1 MWRSD
6 YTRICKIRYHI
17 QNKMRCWTVWTL
29 ALPIAVCLSLV
40 ETRHKSCTTGYW
52 SASHSSRQLPKPTS
66 LCEQKSGTLWAS
78 RSRSTETTNTE
89 YVLLRDELLVLVRDA
104 PTGRATPPP
113 LTARILDRVRMLE
126 RGYCPTDD
134 ASVPSALAGT
144 WELLWTAQD
153 PLAPE
158 SQRLW
163 SSWINPLENQSYS
176 NNPQAGQA
184 NPFLPLALQTRL
196 QQLGILDTM
205 SASSSASSSFAPPPV
220 RSTQSIDVK
229 SGQIRN
235 VVAVN
240 VGKGKTA
247 ALTVTIRFA
256 TDATDLRRVN
266 VKFESCRVVVPQT
279 PIDWDIPL
287 GILGPTGW
295 LRTVYIDDS
304 VRITRGHKGSVFI
317 LSRPGRT

>member
-1 MWRSD
+1 M
-6 YTRICKIRYHI
+6 H
-17 QNKMRCWTVWTL
+17 WTVWTSSL
-29 ALPIAVCLSLV
+29 ALPTVVCLSLV
-40 ETRHKSCTTGYW
+40 DTRHKSCTAGYW
-52 SASHSSRQLPKPTS
+52 SASRRRQLPKPTS
-66 LCEQKSGTLWAS
+66 LCEQRIGTLWAS
-78 RSRSTETTNTE
+78 RSGRSSTETSTASVE
-89 YVLLRDELLVLVRDA
+89 ELRDELLALVRDA
-104 PTGRATPPP
+104 PTGRATPPS

-126 RGYCPTDD
+126 QGSNLSPTND
-134 ASVPSALAGT
+134 ASSLLPSALAGT

-196 QQLGILDTM
+196 QQLGILDAT
-205 SASSSASSSFAPPPV
+205 STSSSSSLAPPLPPPV

-229 SGQIRN
+229 SGLIRN

-240 VGKGKTA
+240 LGKRTA

-256 TDATDLRRVN
+256 TDATDVRRVN

-279 PIDWDIPL
+279 PIDWDVRF

-295 LRTVYIDDS
+295 LRTVYIDDG

>member
-1 MWRSD
+1 V
-6 YTRICKIRYHI
+6 YPKT
-17 QNKMRCWTVWTL
+17 KMRCTLWTL
-29 ALPIAVCLSLV
+29 ALPTAACLSLV
-40 ETRHKSCTTGYW
+40 ETRHKSCTGYW
-52 SASHSSRQLPKPTS
+52 SASSSRQLAATTTHS
-66 LCEQKSGTLWAS
+66 SEQRSWTLRAAS
-78 RSRSTETTNTE
+78 RSGSSSSETNTVE
-89 YVLLRDELLVLVRDA
+89 DLRDELLALVRDA
-104 PTGRATPPP
+104 PTGRATPPS

-126 RGYCPTDD
+126 QGNCPTDN
-134 ASVPSALAGT
+134 ASVPSSLAGT

-176 NNPQAGQA
+176 NNPQAAASGQA

-196 QQLGILDTM
+196 QQLGILDATPDTT
-205 SASSSASSSFAPPPV
+205 STSFAPPPV

-229 SGQIRN
+229 SGLIRN

-240 VGKGKTA
+240 VGKDRTA

-256 TDATDLRRVN
+256 TDATDLRRVH

-279 PIDWDIPL
+279 PIDWDIRL

-295 LRTVYIDDS
+295 LRTVYIDDA

-317 LSRPGRT
+317 LSRPGRA

>member
-1 MWRSD
+1 
-6 YTRICKIRYHI
+6 
-17 QNKMRCWTVWTL
+17 
-29 ALPIAVCLSLV
+29 
-40 ETRHKSCTTGYW
+40 
-52 SASHSSRQLPKPTS
+52 
-66 LCEQKSGTLWAS
+66 
-78 RSRSTETTNTE
+78 
-89 YVLLRDELLVLVRDA
+89 
-104 PTGRATPPP
+104 
-113 LTARILDRVRMLE
+113 MLE
-126 RGYCPTDD
+126 QGNCPTDN
-134 ASVPSALAGT
+134 ASVPSSLAGT

-176 NNPQAGQA
+176 NNPQAAASGQA

-196 QQLGILDTM
+196 QQLGILNVKPDTT
-205 SASSSASSSFAPPPV
+205 STSFAPPPV

-229 SGQIRN
+229 SGLIRN

-240 VGKGKTA
+240 VGKRTA

-256 TDATDLRRVN
+256 TDATDLRRVH
-266 VKFESCRVVVPQT
+266 VKFESCRVVVPLT
-279 PIDWDIPL
+279 PIDWDIRL

-295 LRTVYIDDS
+295 LRTVYIDDA

-317 LSRPGRT
+317 LSRPGRA